1 LQWLALA
8 AVVNFLRKYRLSF
21 NYKLTL
27 SNLSRLR
34 SLKHKLS
41 HYDFDLP
48 TDLIAQ
54 KPTLRRGQSRLLV
67 VNRKKQTLA
76 HDTFANLKNHL
87 KNHPLMVFNDTRVI
101 PAKLLAQLESRQVE
115 ILLIRELESE
125 VWEVMMKGL
134 NRLKPGARF
143 EFGNSDLSAEF
154 IRRQNDRAVIRFS
167 SSEKLSAYSSED
179 GRMPLPPYIHRP
191 IDTSSQTLE
200 LDKKRYQTVFASHA
214 GAIAAPTAGLH
225 FTRSQ
230 LESLREETVD
240 TARLT
245 LHVGPGTFVPIR
257 DENFIDHKMQEEYFQ
272 ISPGSWN
279 KIAQAKKK
287 GQSILAVGTT
297 STRVLETQVFEKA
310 IRKTVSGWC
319 NCFIYPGWEFRNVDH
334 LLTNFH
340 LPKSTLFLLVCA
352 FMGEEMAKM
361 AYSEAIR
368 QKYRFFSYGDAML
381 IL

>member
-1 LQWLALA
+1 M
-8 AVVNFLRKYRLSF
+8 
-21 NYKLTL
+21 
-27 SNLSRLR
+27 
-34 SLKHKLS
+34 KHKLS

-54 KPTLRRGQSRLLV
+54 TPTQRRGQSRLLV
-67 VNRKKQTLA
+67 VDREKQTLA

-115 ILLIRELESE
+115 ILLIRELESM
-125 VWEVMMKGL
+125 VWEAMMKGL
-134 NRLKPGARF
+134 NRLKPGVRF
-143 EFGNSDLSAEF
+143 KFDNSGLSAEF
-154 IRRQNDRAVIRFS
+154 IRRQDDRAIIKFS
-167 SSEKLSAYSSED
+167 SAEKLSAYLNKD

-191 IDTSSQTLE
+191 LATSSQTLK
-200 LDKKRYQTVFASHA
+200 LDRKRYQTVFASHT

-225 FTRSQ
+225 FTQSQ
-230 LESLREETVD
+230 LASLREKTID

-272 ISPGSWN
+272 VSPANWN

-287 GQSILAVGTT
+287 GQKILAVGTT
-297 STRVLETQVFEKA
+297 STRVLETQVFDKA
-310 IRKTVSGWC
+310 IQKTISGWC

-340 LPKSTLFLLVCA
+340 LPKSTLFLLACA
-352 FMGEEMAKM
+352 FMGEKMAKT
-361 AYSEAIR
+361 AYKEAIER
-368 QKYRFFSYGDAML
+368 KYRFFSYGDAML